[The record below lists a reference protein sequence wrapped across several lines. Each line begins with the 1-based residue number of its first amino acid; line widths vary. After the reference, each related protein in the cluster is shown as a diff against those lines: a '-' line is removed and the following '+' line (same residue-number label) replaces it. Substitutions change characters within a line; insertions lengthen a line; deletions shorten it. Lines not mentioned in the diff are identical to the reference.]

1 MNEKELK
8 DKQALPDEEI
18 KNRLSNCGFTCMTY
32 AMDKNK
38 TTNADE
44 IYEYSIQILKEMLL
58 EQDYTRHLVV
68 RMCKIVV
75 SIGGNIIAG
84 ALFKDNDDINTRL
97 LKRTKLYYRL
107 CKLMELINSWRRE
120 KNISRDN
127 NFIRSNMDFDDLE
140 ERLVSINREIMEEIY
155 LCEQTKGKLVKESE
169 ENTDGKM

>member
-1 MNEKELK
+1 MNKKELK
-8 DKQALPDEEI
+8 DKQALTDEEI
-18 KNRLSNCGFTCMTY
+18 KNKLPNCGFTCVIY

-44 IYEYSIQILKEMLL
+44 IYEYSIQILKEML

-68 RMCKIVV
+68 KMCQIVV
-75 SIGGNIIAG
+75 SIGGNINAG
-84 ALFKDNDDINTRL
+84 AMFKDNDDIDTRL

-140 ERLVSINREIMEEIY
+140 ERLVSINRKIMEEIY
-155 LCEQTKGKLVKESE
+155 FCESAKGELIQESE

>member
-8 DKQALPDEEI
+8 DKQALTDEEI
-18 KNRLSNCGFTCMTY
+18 KNKLPDCGFTCMCY
-32 AMDKNK
+32 SIDKNK

-44 IYEYSIQILKEMLL
+44 IYEYSIQILKEML

-84 ALFKDNDDINTRL
+84 GWFKDNDDINTRL
-97 LKRTKLYYRL
+97 LKRIKLYYRL
-107 CKLMELINSWRRE
+107 CRLMELINSWRRE
-120 KNISRDN
+120 KNISREN
-127 NFIRSNMDFDDLE
+127 NFIRSNMDFDNLE
-140 ERLVSINREIMEEIY
+140 EMLVSINRGIMEEIY
-155 LCEQTKGKLVKESE
+155 LCESAKGELIQESE